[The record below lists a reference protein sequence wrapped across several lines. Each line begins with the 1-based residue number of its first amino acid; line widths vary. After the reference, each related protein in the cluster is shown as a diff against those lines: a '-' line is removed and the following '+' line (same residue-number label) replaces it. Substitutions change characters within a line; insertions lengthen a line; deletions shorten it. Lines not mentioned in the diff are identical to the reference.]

1 MSQVNPE
8 PDSAEGADLH
18 LRLTRLIGLRL
29 CHDLGGLAGT
39 IGNALEMLNDAGA
52 EAADLAGE
60 AADMLRRR
68 LLLWRS
74 VLGSGEARTLGAV
87 LSLLKGQIAAGRAHL
102 EIGDLPEETALSET
116 MVPLLLSGLLVAG
129 EALPRG
135 GVVRLSGDLQR
146 EIMILPI
153 GAAAAWSPVVV
164 RHAAGA
170 ALPAEIS
177 SRDALAMW
185 LSISAGA
192 AGVTLS
198 LALPPGQA
206 AAALIMTMP
215 A

>member
-87 LSLLKGQIAAGRAHL
+87 LGLLKGQIAGGRAHL

-135 GVVRLSGDLQR
+135 GVVRLAGDLQR

-153 GAAAAWSPVVV
+153 GAAATWSPVVV

-185 LSISAGA
+185 LCISAGA

>member
-87 LSLLKGQIAAGRAHL
+87 LGLLKGQIAGGRAHL
-102 EIGDLPEETALSET
+102 EIDDLPEESALSET

-135 GVVRLSGDLQR
+135 GVVRLSGDLHR

-192 AGVTLS
+192 AGVSLS

>member
-87 LSLLKGQIAAGRAHL
+87 LSLLKGQIAGGRAHL

-192 AGVTLS
+192 AGITLS

>member
-87 LSLLKGQIAAGRAHL
+87 LGLLKGQLAGGRAHL
-102 EIGDLPEETALSET
+102 EIGDLPEESALSET

-164 RHAAGA
+164 RNAAGA

-185 LSISAGA
+185 LCISAGA
-192 AGVTLS
+192 AGVSLS
-198 LALPPGQA
+198 LALPSGQA

>member
-87 LSLLKGQIAAGRAHL
+87 LGLLKGQIAGGRAHL
-102 EIGDLPEETALSET
+102 EIGDLPEETALSEA

-177 SRDALAMW
+177 SRDALALW
-185 LSISAGA
+185 LCISAGA
-192 AGVTLS
+192 AGVSLS

>member
-87 LSLLKGQIAAGRAHL
+87 LGLLKGQIAGGRAHL
-102 EIGDLPEETALSET
+102 EIGDLPEESALSET

-153 GAAAAWSPVVV
+153 GAAAAWSPVMV

-192 AGVTLS
+192 AGVSLS

>member
-87 LSLLKGQIAAGRAHL
+87 LGLLKGQIAGGRAHL
-102 EIGDLPEETALSET
+102 EIGDLSEESTLSET

-185 LSISAGA
+185 LCISAGA
-192 AGVTLS
+192 AGVSLS

>member
-1 MSQVNPE
+1 MTQVTPE

-74 VLGSGEARTLGAV
+74 VLGSGEARTLGAA
-87 LSLLKGQIAAGRAHL
+87 LGLLKGQIAAGRAHL
-102 EIGDLPEETALSET
+102 EIGDLPEATPLSET

-135 GVVRLSGDLQR
+135 GVVRLAGDLQR
-146 EIMILPI
+146 AITILPI
-153 GAAAAWSPVVV
+153 GTAANWSPVLL
-164 RHAAGA
+164 RYAAGA
-170 ALPAEIS
+170 ALPSDIS
-177 SRDALAMW
+177 SRDALALW
-185 LSISAGA
+185 LCISAGA
-192 AGVTLS
+192 AGVSLS
-198 LALPPGQA
+198 LALPPNEA
-206 AAALIMTMP
+206 AAALMMTLP
-215 A
+215 N

>member
-87 LSLLKGQIAAGRAHL
+87 LGLLKGQIAGGRAHL
-102 EIGDLPEETALSET
+102 EIGDLPEETALSEA

-177 SRDALAMW
+177 SRDALALW
-185 LSISAGA
+185 LCISAGA
-192 AGVTLS
+192 AGVSLS
-198 LALPPGQA
+198 LALPPSQA

>member
-135 GVVRLSGDLQR
+135 GVVRLAGDLQR

-153 GAAAAWSPVVV
+153 GAAATWSPVVV

-185 LSISAGA
+185 LCISAGA

>member
-87 LSLLKGQIAAGRAHL
+87 LGLLKGQIAGGRAHL
-102 EIGDLPEETALSET
+102 EIGDLPEETALSEA

-153 GAAAAWSPVVV
+153 GAAAAWSPVMV
-164 RHAAGA
+164 RHAAGT

-185 LSISAGA
+185 LCISAGA
-192 AGVTLS
+192 AGVSLS

>member
-87 LSLLKGQIAAGRAHL
+87 LGLLKGQIAGGRAHL
-102 EIGDLPEETALSET
+102 EIGDLPEETPLSET

-135 GVVRLSGDLQR
+135 GIVRLAGDLQR
-146 EIMILPI
+146 EIMILPK
-153 GAAAAWSPVVV
+153 GTAAAWSPVLV

-177 SRDALAMW
+177 SRDALALW
-185 LSISAGA
+185 LCISAGA

-198 LALPPGQA
+198 LALPPNEA
-206 AAALIMTMP
+206 AAALIMSLP
-215 A
+215 N

>member
-1 MSQVNPE
+1 
-8 PDSAEGADLH
+8 
-18 LRLTRLIGLRL
+18 
-29 CHDLGGLAGT
+29 
-39 IGNALEMLNDAGA
+39 
-52 EAADLAGE
+52 
-60 AADMLRRR
+60 
-68 LLLWRS
+68 
-74 VLGSGEARTLGAV
+74 V

-135 GVVRLSGDLQR
+135 GVVRLAGDLQR

-153 GAAAAWSPVVV
+153 GAAATWSPVVV

-185 LSISAGA
+185 LCISAGA

>member
-1 MSQVNPE
+1 MSQVNLE

-87 LSLLKGQIAAGRAHL
+87 HALLKGQIAGGRAHL
-102 EIGDLPEETALSET
+102 EIGDLSEDAPLSDT
-116 MVPLLLSGLLVAG
+116 MVPLLLSGLLAAG

-135 GVVRLSGDLQR
+135 GVVRLSGNLQR

-185 LSISAGA
+185 LCISAGA
-192 AGVTLS
+192 AGVSLG

-206 AAALIMTMP
+206 AAALIMTLP

>member
-87 LSLLKGQIAAGRAHL
+87 LGLLKGQIAAGRAHL

-135 GVVRLSGDLQR
+135 GLVRLSGDLQR

>member
-74 VLGSGEARTLGAV
+74 VLGSGETRTLGAV
-87 LSLLKGQIAAGRAHL
+87 LALLKGQIAGGRAHL

-135 GVVRLSGDLQR
+135 GVVRLSGDSQR

-153 GAAAAWSPVVV
+153 GAAAAWSPVLV

-185 LSISAGA
+185 LCVSAGA
-192 AGVTLS
+192 AGVSLS

-206 AAALIMTMP
+206 AAALIMTLP

>member
-1 MSQVNPE
+1 MNPE

-87 LSLLKGQIAAGRAHL
+87 LSLLKGQIAGGRAHL

>member
-87 LSLLKGQIAAGRAHL
+87 LSLLKGQIAGGRAHL

-135 GVVRLSGDLQR
+135 GVVRLSGDLKH

-185 LSISAGA
+185 LCISAGA

>member
-87 LSLLKGQIAAGRAHL
+87 LGLLKGQIAGGRAHL
-102 EIGDLPEETALSET
+102 EIGDLPEETALSEA

-170 ALPAEIS
+170 ELPAEIS
-177 SRDALAMW
+177 SRDALSLW
-185 LSISAGA
+185 LCISAGA
-192 AGVTLS
+192 AGVSLS

>member
-87 LSLLKGQIAAGRAHL
+87 LGLLKGQIAAGRAHL

-135 GVVRLSGDLQR
+135 GLVRLSGDLQR

-170 ALPAEIS
+170 ALPAETS

>member
-87 LSLLKGQIAAGRAHL
+87 LALLKGQIAGGRAHL
-102 EIGDLPEETALSET
+102 EIGDLPEESALSET

-135 GVVRLSGDLQR
+135 GVVRLSGDLHR

-170 ALPAEIS
+170 ALP
-177 SRDALAMW
+177 
-185 LSISAGA
+185 
-192 AGVTLS
+192 
-198 LALPPGQA
+198 PGQA

>member
-1 MSQVNPE
+1 MSQVNLE

-87 LSLLKGQIAAGRAHL
+87 LALLKGQIAGGRAHL
-102 EIGDLPEETALSET
+102 EIGDLSEDAPLSDT
-116 MVPLLLSGLLVAG
+116 MVPSIRRGKHSGAPSAQAAPGDFARLD
-129 EALPRG
+129 EALQIHPIQGMDGQPRSLHQHQG
-135 GVVRLSGDLQR
+135 HNKRDRGATAQAARPPAPPRRRGDR
-146 EIMILPI
+146 GSFSHVPP
-153 GAAAAWSPVVV
+153 W
-164 RHAAGA
+164 
-170 ALPAEIS
+170 LPAR
-177 SRDALAMW
+177 SRRRARF
-185 LSISAGA
+185 
-192 AGVTLS
+192 
-198 LALPPGQA
+198 
-206 AAALIMTMP
+206 
-215 A
+215 

>member
-1 MSQVNPE
+1 MNPE

-87 LSLLKGQIAAGRAHL
+87 LGLLKGQIAGGRAHL

>member
-87 LSLLKGQIAAGRAHL
+87 LAWLKGQIAGGRAHL

-135 GVVRLSGDLQR
+135 GVVRLSGDSQR

-153 GAAAAWSPVVV
+153 GAAAAWSHVVV

-185 LSISAGA
+185 LCISAGA
-192 AGVTLS
+192 AGVSLS

-206 AAALIMTMP
+206 AAALIMTLP

>member
-1 MSQVNPE
+1 MTQVTPE

-39 IGNALEMLNDAGA
+39 IGNALEMLNDAGS
-52 EAADLAGE
+52 EAADLAGD

-87 LSLLKGQIAAGRAHL
+87 LGLLKGQIAGGRAHL
-102 EIGDLPEETALSET
+102 EIGDLPEETPLSET
-116 MVPLLLSGLLVAG
+116 MAPLLLSGLLVAG

-146 EIMILPI
+146 EIMIFPT

-164 RHAAGA
+164 RHAADS

-185 LSISAGA
+185 LCISADA
-192 AGVTLS
+192 AGVSLS

-206 AAALIMTMP
+206 AAALIMTLP

>member
-135 GVVRLSGDLQR
+135 GLVRLSGDLQR

>member
-87 LSLLKGQIAAGRAHL
+87 LGLLKGQIAAGRAHL

-206 AAALIMTMP
+206 AAALIMTLP

>member
-1 MSQVNPE
+1 
-8 PDSAEGADLH
+8 
-18 LRLTRLIGLRL
+18 
-29 CHDLGGLAGT
+29 
-39 IGNALEMLNDAGA
+39 MLNDAGA

-87 LSLLKGQIAAGRAHL
+87 LGLLKGQIAGGRAHL
-102 EIGDLPEETALSET
+102 EIGDLPEESALSET

-164 RHAAGA
+164 RHAAGT

-185 LSISAGA
+185 LCISAGA
-192 AGVTLS
+192 AGVSLS

>member
-87 LSLLKGQIAAGRAHL
+87 LSLLKGQIAGGRAHL
-102 EIGDLPEETALSET
+102 EIDDLPEETALSET

>member
-52 EAADLAGE
+52 EAADLAAE

-87 LSLLKGQIAAGRAHL
+87 LGLLKGQIAGGRAHL
-102 EIGDLPEETALSET
+102 EIGDLPEETPLSET

-146 EIMILPI
+146 EIMVLPI

-177 SRDALAMW
+177 SRDSLALW
-185 LSISAGA
+185 LCVSAGA
-192 AGVTLS
+192 AGVSLN

-206 AAALIMTMP
+206 AAALIMTLP

>member
-1 MSQVNPE
+1 
-8 PDSAEGADLH
+8 
-18 LRLTRLIGLRL
+18 
-29 CHDLGGLAGT
+29 
-39 IGNALEMLNDAGA
+39 
-52 EAADLAGE
+52 
-60 AADMLRRR
+60 MLRRR

-135 GVVRLSGDLQR
+135 GLVRLSGDLQR

>member
-87 LSLLKGQIAAGRAHL
+87 LSLLKGQIAGGRAHL
-102 EIGDLPEETALSET
+102 EIGDLSEDTALSET

-185 LSISAGA
+185 LCISAGA

>member
-1 MSQVNPE
+1 MTQVTPE

-74 VLGSGEARTLGAV
+74 VLGSGEARTLGAARG
-87 LSLLKGQIAAGRAHL
+87 LLKGQIAGGRAHL
-102 EIGDLPEETALSET
+102 DIGDLPDSLSLSET
-116 MVPLLLSGLLVAG
+116 LVPLLMTGLLLGG

-135 GVVRLSGDLQR
+135 GVVRLGGDLQR
-146 EIMILPI
+146 EIMILPVGT
-153 GAAAAWSPVVV
+153 GANWNPVLL
-164 RHAAGA
+164 RQAAGHS
-170 ALPAEIS
+170 LPTEIS
-177 SRDALAMW
+177 SRDALALW
-185 LSISAGA
+185 FCISAEA
-192 AGVTLS
+192 AGVHYS
-198 LALPPGQA
+198 LALSPNDA
-206 AAALIMTMP
+206 APALIMKLP
-215 A
+215 G

>member
-87 LSLLKGQIAAGRAHL
+87 LSLLKGQIAGGRAHL

-185 LSISAGA
+185 LCISAGA

>member
-87 LSLLKGQIAAGRAHL
+87 LGLLKGQIAAGRAHL
-102 EIGDLPEETALSET
+102 EISDLPEETPLSET

-135 GVVRLSGDLQR
+135 GIVRLAGDLQR
-146 EIMILPI
+146 EIMILPK
-153 GAAAAWSPVVV
+153 GTAAAWSPVLV

-177 SRDALAMW
+177 SRDALALW
-185 LSISAGA
+185 LCISAGA

-198 LALPPGQA
+198 LALPPNEA
-206 AAALIMTMP
+206 AAALIMSLP
-215 A
+215 N